1 MSDDSKARRIG
12 FPLGATILIVLGVVF
27 LLNNLGYL
35 PWGIWGTLWR
45 FWPVLLILVGVNF
58 FLAGSRPWL
67 MLVVTIIVLAGVFF
81 GAWVMVGSSASTKQT
96 TVSFS
101 QPLGSAERA
110 EVQVD
115 FGAGKLVV
123 GSLPSGSD
131 KLAVGEVSEGAV
143 RDATV
148 SGGVARLRLTMP
160 SSGWWVPGAPSA
172 DWKVQ
177 LTRQVPLDLV
187 FKTRA
192 NESEIDL
199 TDLVVASFTLE
210 SGASRNLVILPANAG
225 TTKAVIKAGAADIQ
239 VIAPSSVAVRIKAE
253 AGISSVDIDQTRFP
267 KSGDYY
273 VSPDYATA
281 RNRIE
286 LELKAGAASI
296 TVR

>member
-1 MSDDSKARRIG
+1 VSDDSKVRRIG
-12 FPLGATILIVLGVVF
+12 FPLGATILIVIGVVF

-35 PWGIWGTLWR
+35 PWDVWGTLWR

-58 FLAGSRPWL
+58 FLAGSRPWV
-67 MLVVTIIVLAGVFF
+67 MLIVTLVVLAGVFLAVWAMSGS
-81 GAWVMVGSSASTKQT
+81 GALTKQT

-101 QPLGSAERA
+101 QPLGVIERA
-110 EVQVD
+110 EVQID

-123 GSLPSGSD
+123 GSLPYGSD
-131 KLAVGEVSEGAV
+131 RLAAGEVSEGAV
-143 RDATV
+143 RDAAV
-148 SGGVARLRLTMP
+148 SGGVARLRLAAP
-160 SSGWWVPGAPSA
+160 APGWWVPGAPSA

-187 FKTRA
+187 FKTGA

-199 TDLVVASFTLE
+199 TDLLVASLTLE

-225 TTKAVIKAGAADIQ
+225 TTRAAIKAGAADIR
-239 VIAPSSVAVRIKAE
+239 VVVPSGVAARIKAE
-253 AGISSVDIDQTRFP
+253 AGVSSIDIDQTRFP
-267 KSGDYY
+267 KTGDYCI
-273 VSPDYATA
+273 SPNYTA
-281 RNRIE
+281 AVNRVE

>member
-12 FPLGATILIVLGVVF
+12 FPLGATILIVIGVVF

-35 PWGIWGTLWR
+35 SWDVWGTLWR

-58 FLAGSRPWL
+58 FLAGSRPWV
-67 MLVVTIIVLAGVFF
+67 MLIVTFVVLAGVFLAVWAMSGS
-81 GAWVMVGSSASTKQT
+81 GALTKQT

-101 QPLGSAERA
+101 QPLGAVERA
-110 EVQVD
+110 EVQID

-123 GSLPSGSD
+123 GSLPYGSD
-131 KLAVGEVSEGAV
+131 RLAAGEVSEGAV

-148 SGGVARLRLTMP
+148 SGGVARLRLTAP
-160 SSGWWVPGAPSA
+160 ASGWWVPGAPSA
-172 DWKVQ
+172 DWKVR

-187 FKTRA
+187 FKTGA
-192 NESEIDL
+192 NESQIDL
-199 TDLVVASFTLE
+199 TDLLVASFTLE

-225 TTKAVIKAGAADIQ
+225 MTRASIKAGAADIK
-239 VIAPSSVAVRIKAE
+239 VVVPSGVGARIKAE
-253 AGISSVDIDQTRFP
+253 AGVSSVDIDQARFP
-267 KSGDYY
+267 RTGDYY
-273 VSPDYATA
+273 VSPNYTA
-281 RNRIE
+281 AFNRVE

>member
-1 MSDDSKARRIG
+1 MSGDSKAKRIG
-12 FPLGATILIVLGVVF
+12 FPLGAALLIVIGAIL

-35 PWGIWGTLWR
+35 SWGIWSTLWR

-67 MLVVTIIVLAGVFF
+67 MLLVTVIVLAGVFF
-81 GAWVMVGSSASTKQT
+81 GAWVMVGQGTPVKQA

-101 QPLGSAERA
+101 RPLGAVQRA

-123 GSLPSGSD
+123 GSLPAGSD
-131 KLAVGEVSEGAV
+131 MLVAGEVSDGAV
-143 RDATV
+143 REVEVNGGLARFRLSMPAT
-148 SGGVARLRLTMP
+148 
-160 SSGWWVPGAPSA
+160 GWWVPGAPAA

-187 FKTRA
+187 FKTGA
-192 NESEIDL
+192 NEAELDL
-199 TDLVVASFTLE
+199 TDLMVGSFALE
-210 SGASRNLVILPANAG
+210 SGASRNLLIMPANSGFTRA
-225 TTKAVIKAGAADIQ
+225 TIKVGAADVK
-239 VIAPSSVAVRIKAE
+239 VIVPPGVALRLKADAPVSTM
-253 AGISSVDIDQTRFP
+253 DIDRSRFP
-267 KSGDYY
+267 RSGDYY

-281 RNRIE
+281 LNRVE
-286 LELKAGAASI
+286 MELKAGAASI